1 MLLLSHHQAHETR
14 ERTKI
19 MSLGLEQ
26 LIVTAARA
34 LDGARLVVGRG
45 QERAYSG
52 AKPLY
57 PDFGL

>member
-1 MLLLSHHQAHETR
+1 
-14 ERTKI
+14 

-34 LDGARLVVGRG
+34 LDGARLVVGRAAETGLGRG
-45 QERAYSG
+45 QERAYPG
-52 AKPLY
+52 VKPLY

>member
-1 MLLLSHHQAHETR
+1 
-14 ERTKI
+14 

-26 LIVTAARA
+26 LIVTAAHA
-34 LDGARLVVGRG
+34 LDGSRLVVGRG